1 MNRIIK
7 FLFIL
12 SLMPISVY
20 SQYSVRGLV
29 IDDNGSYV
37 NGAQISLYQNGEL
50 AALTRSNV
58 DGEYSIDKVSQGK
71 YLLVASC
78 VGLASEE
85 DSVLVDRDMPHNFIL
100 ETRDIMLDSIVV
112 NGKNNYASSRGH
124 VFILSKKAKE
134 SGNPFVALQEI
145 PYIYSD
151 PVNETVR
158 SSDGQSMMILID
170 GIRVNS
176 GISPIDPSRIKS
188 VEIIDVVGAKYMRQ
202 GVKRILNTRWRN

>member
-1 MNRIIK
+1 MNLWMNRIIN

-20 SQYSVRGLV
+20 SQYSVRGIV
-29 IDDNGSYV
+29 IDDNGSHV

-50 AALTRSNV
+50 EALTRSNV

-85 DSVLVDRDMPHNFIL
+85 DSVLVDRDMAHNFIL

-112 NGKNNYASSRGH
+112 NGKSRLC
-124 VFILSKKAKE
+124 FIK
-134 SGNPFVALQEI
+134 GTCVHFVE
-145 PYIYSD
+145 
-151 PVNETVR
+151 E
-158 SSDGQSMMILID
+158 G
-170 GIRVNS
+170 
-176 GISPIDPSRIKS
+176 
-188 VEIIDVVGAKYMRQ
+188 
-202 GVKRILNTRWRN
+202 

>member
-1 MNRIIK
+1 
-7 FLFIL
+7 
-12 SLMPISVY
+12 MPISVY

-58 DGEYSIDKVSQGK
+58 DGEYSIDKVSLGK

-112 NGKNNYASSRGH
+112 NGKN
-124 VFILSKKAKE
+124 
-134 SGNPFVALQEI
+134 
-145 PYIYSD
+145 IY
-151 PVNETVR
+151 V
-158 SSDGQSMMILID
+158 
-170 GIRVNS
+170 
-176 GISPIDPSRIKS
+176 
-188 VEIIDVVGAKYMRQ
+188 Y
-202 GVKRILNTRWRN
+202 